1 MSHLEITQKEQSKK
15 IAGAT
20 GDLIGNIIADR
31 IMEVS
36 GASSQNNWEVVER
49 ETENMGFD
57 RETPREKYI
66 TPWKNKIIDDLR
78 LI

>member
-36 GASSQNNWEVVER
+36 GASSQNN
-49 ETENMGFD
+49 
-57 RETPREKYI
+57 
-66 TPWKNKIIDDLR
+66 
-78 LI
+78 